1 MEIKADDVVS
11 EEKSELEGLD
21 WKIDEEFKNLI
32 VQHSEQERRELENSI
47 SEEGVRDKIV
57 IWEDYIIDGH
67 MRYEIAKK
75 LGKKKFLQF
84 VDMTDELETRE
95 DVKNWIIRTQCA
107 RRNLTPEA
115 YKYYIGKLYN
125 ERKMSHGGDRS
136 NFQSDGL
143 TTSEKLAKE
152 FNRSPRSIERAGELA
167 EVVDR
172 IGIECG
178 QEEKNKIISGE
189 TRLHYDQM
197 KELSES
203 ENIKK
208 DFESF
213 KAIEPKKKVATK
225 QKREQKK
232 RENKSGPVIK
242 KVKCPHCG
250 EVFCPED
257 NISGE

>member
-1 MEIKADDVVS
+1 MQNTLEIQDFK
-11 EEKSELEGLD
+11 GID

-32 VQHSEQERRELENSI
+32 IPHSEQERRELENSI

-57 IWEDYIIDGH
+57 LWEDNIIDGH

-84 VDMTDELETRE
+84 VDMTDELKTRE
-95 DVKNWIIRTQCA
+95 DVKNWIIRNQCA
-107 RRNLTPEA
+107 RRNLNPET

-136 NFQSDGL
+136 NCQSGGMP
-143 TTSEKLAKE
+143 TSEKLAKE
-152 FNRSPRSIERAGELA
+152 FNKSARSIERAGELA

-178 QEEKNKIISGE
+178 QEEKNKIIRGE
-189 TRLHYDQM
+189 TRLPYDQM

-208 DFESF
+208 DFESIMAE
-213 KAIEPKKKVATK
+213 KPNKKSETK
-225 QKREQKK
+225 QIRVQKK
-232 RENKSGPVIK
+232 RDNKPGPAIK

-250 EVFCPED
+250 EEFYPDD
-257 NISGE
+257 NIISE